1 MNHYV
6 MAKAGKLPTTAQFTK
21 ALLARWPDANVV
33 RLIDRKG
40 LFALDFNL
48 EERGH
53 RLDGSLRRDR
63 SGIAFVKTEPIAAAS
78 LAIWLRSLVHA
89 PTVLHFFDEGH
100 TASVRITRQLT
111 AEELAEPFLEET

>member
-6 MAKAGKLPTTAQFTK
+6 MAKAGKLPTTAQFTR
-21 ALLARWPDANVV
+21 ALLVRWPEAKVV
-33 RLIDRKG
+33 QLNDRPG
-40 LFALDFNL
+40 LFALDFTL

-89 PTVLHFFDEGH
+89 PTVLQFFDEGH
-100 TASVRITRQLT
+100 TTSVRITRQLT
-111 AEELAEPFLEET
+111 AEDLAEPFLEET

>member
-1 MNHYV
+1 

-21 ALLARWPDANVV
+21 ALLARWPKAKVV
-33 RLIDRKG
+33 QSDDRTG

-63 SGIAFVKTEPIAAAS
+63 SGIAFVKTEPIASAS

-89 PTVLHFFDEGH
+89 PTVLRFFDEGH

-111 AEELAEPFLEET
+111 AEELAEPFLDET